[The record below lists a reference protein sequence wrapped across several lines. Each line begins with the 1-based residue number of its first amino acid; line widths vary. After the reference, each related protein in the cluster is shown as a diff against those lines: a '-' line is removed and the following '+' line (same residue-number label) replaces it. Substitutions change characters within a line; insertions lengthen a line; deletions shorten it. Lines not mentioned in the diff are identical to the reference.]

1 MLLCRDL
8 IVRNAASYPNKVAY
22 IDGINRRTWAEMDQ
36 RSDQLAG
43 ALQQLGMAKGDVV
56 AILSYDPVELIEHF
70 FACMKLGTVRA
81 GINWRYAPREMLHLI
96 HDSDARVIIVQ
107 AALVPLLADY
117 WDELQSGGRQ
127 VIGFGGDHS
136 MPLDLETLMS
146 AATNPPLLPEIDP
159 DDLLALSYTTGTTGL
174 PKGAMWSHGMLREA
188 QNWSVISSG
197 IRHEDVWLTP
207 IPLPGATAG
216 FPTYG
221 LVNGMTTVIQGDG
234 FTIDT
239 MLDAIER
246 HRVTVALVIPTLLQ
260 RMLAAQIQQPRD
272 LSTLR
277 LLAYGSSPAMPSLIR
292 QAGEVIGCDLIQGYA
307 TTESVTGWITIL
319 RTEDHKRALAGEPHL
334 LKSCGRA
341 NVQAA
346 ISIRDDQGQPCP
358 TDTVGELWVKAE
370 HLIHGYLN
378 RPEENRENF
387 VDGWLLTGDM
397 GYMDAEGY
405 LYLTDRKKFM
415 IISGGYNVYPVVV
428 EAVLADHPAVR
439 EVSVFGVDHPDWGE
453 AVVGLVSLNPN
464 SPATAD
470 ELIEFCKDKVGK
482 WELPKWL
489 KIVDDIPKGAT
500 GKIEKQKLREHYR
513 NHPEE
518 LPWDLPLEQ

>member
-8 IVRNAASYPNKVAY
+8 IVRNAASYPNKTAY
-22 IDGINRRTWAEMDQ
+22 IDGVNSRSWAEMDQ
-36 RSDQLAG
+36 RSDQFAG
-43 ALQQLGMAKGDVV
+43 ALQQLGMGKGDVV
-56 AILSYDPVELIEHF
+56 AILSYDPVEVIEHF
-70 FACMKLGTVRA
+70 FACMKLGTVRT

-96 HDSDARVIIVQ
+96 RDSDAKVIIVQ
-107 AALVPLLADY
+107 APLVPLLADY
-117 WDELQSGGRQ
+117 WKELEAEGRQ
-127 VIGFGGDHS
+127 LIGFGGDHG
-136 MPLDLETLMS
+136 MQLDLETLM
-146 AATNPPLLPEIDP
+146 AGATTPPNLPELSS

-239 MLDAIER
+239 MLDAIEQNK
-246 HRVTVALVIPTLLQ
+246 VTVALVIPTLLQ
-260 RMLAAQIQQPRD
+260 RMLEAQIQQPRD
-272 LSTLR
+272 LSSLR

-307 TTESVTGWITIL
+307 TTESVTGWVTIL
-319 RTEDHKRALAGEPHL
+319 RTDDHKRALAGEPHL

-346 ISIRDDQGQPCP
+346 ISIRDDQGNLCA

-370 HLIHGYLN
+370 HLITGYLN
-378 RPEENRENF
+378 RPEENKENF

-397 GYMDAEGY
+397 GYMDA
-405 LYLTDRKKFM
+405 
-415 IISGGYNVYPVVV
+415 
-428 EAVLADHPAVR
+428 
-439 EVSVFGVDHPDWGE
+439 
-453 AVVGLVSLNPN
+453 
-464 SPATAD
+464 
-470 ELIEFCKDKVGK
+470 
-482 WELPKWL
+482 
-489 KIVDDIPKGAT
+489 
-500 GKIEKQKLREHYR
+500 
-513 NHPEE
+513 
-518 LPWDLPLEQ
+518 